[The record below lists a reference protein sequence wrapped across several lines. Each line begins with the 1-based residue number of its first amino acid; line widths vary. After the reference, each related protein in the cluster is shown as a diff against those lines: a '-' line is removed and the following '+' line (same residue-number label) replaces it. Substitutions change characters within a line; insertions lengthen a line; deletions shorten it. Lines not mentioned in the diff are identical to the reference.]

1 MTGRLAAVFL
11 ALAVYFVGGASVA
24 SADGKPLTSIPEGL
38 GFPVIVRTGV
48 NFLELNE
55 VNQNDGTFT
64 AMVDIRLRWTDRRLA
79 FPANMNAAGYLDYVG
94 PAAKAKLE
102 EIWSPQAELRNL
114 VGTAT
119 YEKLGLRI
127 YPSGATE
134 LMQRTSGTFLTG
146 FDLSRFPFDRQRL
159 RIELITRAESD
170 RRVKFDFRQDELEFS
185 NTANRVESD
194 GWSIGQLELSQTSYP
209 AWRGELNTGVF
220 AELLVQRNQ
229 PSLLATVFVP
239 LVASLLIPLLVFW
252 LNRKEEGV
260 FMIEAFEL
268 TNIVCGG
275 LFAVVALN
283 FTINS
288 SFPGLAVG
296 DNPVMRLFALN
307 YITLFIALGASLL
320 LYRFNVI
327 RAWFGQYVQEEFFLF
342 VNWGIPALVMAT
354 AVAIIALAAV

>member
-1 MTGRLAAVFL
+1 MTGRLTAL
-11 ALAVYFVGGASVA
+11 LLAVAILFIGGTGVA
-24 SADGKPLTSIPEGL
+24 SADEKPLTSIPEGL

-48 NFLELNE
+48 NFLELHE

-64 AMVDIRLRWTDRRLA
+64 ALVDLRLRWTDSRLA
-79 FPANMNAAGYLDYVG
+79 FPANTSASGYLDYVG

-102 EIWSPQAELRNL
+102 EIWSPQAEVRNL
-114 VGTAT
+114 VGSPT
-119 YEKLGLRI
+119 YEKLGVRI
-127 YPSGATE
+127 YPSGAAE
-134 LMQRTSGTFLTG
+134 VMQRLSGTFSTG

-159 RIELITRAESD
+159 RVELVTRAESD

-185 NTANRVESD
+185 NTANGIETD
-194 GWSIGQLELSQTSYP
+194 GWAIGQLELAQASYP
-209 AWRGELNTGVF
+209 AWRGEMNTGIH
-220 AELLVQRNQ
+220 AELLVIRNQ

-252 LNRKEEGV
+252 LNRKEDGV
-260 FMIEAFEL
+260 FVIETFEL
-268 TNIVCGG
+268 TNVICGG

-307 YITLFIALGASLL
+307 YITLFIALGASLF
-320 LYRFNVI
+320 LYRWNIMRV
-327 RAWFGQYVQEEFFLF
+327 WFGTYVQEEFFAYL
-342 VNWGIPALVMAT
+342 NWGIPALVMST
-354 AVAIIALAAV
+354 AAAVIALAAA